1 MKKNTLPTLFLD
13 RDGVI
18 NARLLGAYVS
28 TWDDFS
34 FLPGVLEAMAIFPDY
49 FGRII
54 IVTNQQGIGK
64 GLMTVGQLNL
74 IHQKMQK
81 AILLQGGQVDAVLFC
96 PTLAN
101 DPNNCRKPAP
111 AMALEAQASF
121 PDIDFKQSTMVGDSI
136 SDIRFG
142 HNLGMRTVLV
152 DTKTDEK
159 KQWQL
164 PHNQALKPDLIVPDL
179 ASFAAGLSHDYRK
192 L

>member
-1 MKKNTLPTLFLD
+1 MKKNTRPTLFLD

-18 NARLLGAYVS
+18 NARLPGAYVS
-28 TWDDFS
+28 EWADFN
-34 FLPGVLEAMAIFPDY
+34 FLPGVLDAMALFPDY
-49 FGRII
+49 FARII

-64 GLMTVGQLNL
+64 GLMTVSQLNQ
-74 IHQKMQK
+74 IHQKMQE
-81 AILLQGGQVDAVLFC
+81 AILLHGGQVDVVLFC
-96 PTLAN
+96 PALAN

-152 DTKTDEK
+152 DTKTDEEE
-159 KQWQL
+159 QWQL
-164 PHNQALKPDLIVPDL
+164 PHNQALKPDLTVPDL
-179 ASFAAGLSHDYRK
+179 ASFAARLSQDYPK